1 MLPRYWILHLLL
13 CHFAIVNPTLA
24 GQCSLPTLTITQS
37 NSRLFN
43 IPIGD
48 YLIDTISCLSLT
60 ELQENLKYSS
70 CSPCYFQM
78 RVNRMDNGNLSFN
91 FGNINYVVFKRAG
104 EVIAPIH
111 QNAERALYSIPNVE
125 SSLDFEVILHSEKL
139 SDIDVTHLSDDTV
152 MREQFLLDSNTYQ
165 TWNAIAWSFLGGLL
179 FIFLVN
185 VISFFF
191 NRRKEILYYGLYA
204 FSLFVYFF
212 VKTISSYNA
221 ESQLDLNLIE
231 LLLQPIFLI
240 AYVQFVRSFIES
252 RERFARIDL
261 LLRLYL
267 TMLFLALILMGTFSL
282 LDMAVASQVVWYSY
296 RTLAIVSAVG
306 IIVYFSFFKDNLIRF
321 IVVGSS
327 CLVIGGTM
335 AMVFSIFKIYL
346 GAIAPIHWMII
357 GIVLE
362 LIIFSGGVGYRM
374 WLNNQERLQYQS
386 ALISEM
392 KKTEQLSEIR
402 EEELNRQVTL
412 AVQKL
417 REEEHQKIAVE
428 LSLKQ
433 RDTEL
438 QLLRAQMNPHFIFNC
453 LNSVKS
459 FIAKNEP
466 RAAGD
471 YLSKFAHL
479 MRMILANSK
488 RNTVTLATELET
500 IETYIKLEQM
510 RFNHSFSYNIEV
522 EEDIQT
528 ENIQVLPLILQPY
541 VENAIWHGLLQKE
554 GNGKIEIRIS
564 LEANHLLIEIEDNGI
579 GRQASAEFKMNNGSK
594 KHKSYGTAISKDRL
608 LQYYRESFEVLFVDK
623 HEAGEPAGTIVKL
636 QLPINTTIYAKAESD
651 PY

>member
-1 MLPRYWILHLLL
+1 MCCCLTSITAQPLAE
-13 CHFAIVNPTLA
+13 CAIPTLE
-24 GQCSLPTLTITQS
+24 ITQS

-43 IPIGD
+43 IPIAK
-48 YLIDTISCLSLT
+48 YLIDTQMCVSLERLQTTQKHASCKPCHFRLV
-60 ELQENLKYSS
+60 SS
-70 CSPCYFQM
+70 
-78 RVNRMDNGNLSFN
+78 REDKGKLSFN
-91 FGNINYVVFKRAG
+91 FGKVSYVVFKKG
-104 EVIAPIH
+104 SEVVAPVH
-111 QNAERALYSIPNVE
+111 QNAERALYSIDGVE
-125 SSLDFEVILHSEKL
+125 SALTFDITLHAESL
-139 SDIDVTHLSDDTV
+139 SDIEVTHLSDDTV

-204 FSLFVYFF
+204 LSLFVYFF

-231 LLLQPIFLI
+231 LLLQPVFLI
-240 AYVQFVRSFIES
+240 AYVQFVRSFVES
-252 RERFARIDL
+252 RERFRKMDI
-261 LLRLYL
+261 LLRLYMS
-267 TMLFLALILMGTFSL
+267 MLFLAFVLMAVFSL
-282 LDMAVASQVVWYSY
+282 LQMEVASQVVWYSY
-296 RTLAIVSAVG
+296 RVVAILSAIG
-306 IIVYFSFFKDNLIRF
+306 IIIYFSFFKDKIIQF

-327 CLVIGGTM
+327 CLLIGSTM
-335 AMVFSIFKIYL
+335 AMIFSIYKIYF
-346 GAIAPIHWMII
+346 GAIAPLHWMII

-392 KKTEQLSEIR
+392 KKTEQLSEMR
-402 EEELNRQVTL
+402 EEELNRQVKL

-417 REEEHQKIAVE
+417 REEEHQKIEAE

-488 RNTVTLATELET
+488 RNTVSLATELET
-500 IETYIKLEQM
+500 IATYIKLEQM
-510 RFNHSFSYNIEV
+510 RFNESFSYSLDV
-522 EEDIQT
+522 SEEIQT
-528 ENIQVLPLILQPY
+528 ETVQVLPLILQPY
-541 VENAIWHGLLQKE
+541 VENAIWHGLLHKE
-554 GNGKIEIRIS
+554 EDGQIQIRLFIH
-564 LEANHLLIEIEDNGI
+564 EKHLCIEIEDNGI
-579 GRQASAEFKMNNGSK
+579 GREASAMLKMNNGSK

-608 LQYYRESFEVLFVDK
+608 LHYYQESFAVTFEDK
-623 HEAGEPAGTIVKL
+623 YEGGVPTGTIVRLK
-636 QLPINTTIYAKAESD
+636 LPINISTYAKVESNS
-651 PY
+651 Y